1 MKILSRKLT
10 AHVEDYGYGEGPE
23 LGGWW
28 CSGWDDTIFAEHL
41 AELWD
46 IPPEVRMI
54 WISLHTTKAANR
66 VAVRVDVD
74 NYYGTCDML
83 WLVLDK
89 GENKVGCGRWGE
101 NKLDKYLKKWAGKQL
116 WIEVEYQGV

>member
-54 WISLHTTKAANR
+54 WISLHTTKS
-66 VAVRVDVD
+66 
-74 NYYGTCDML
+74 G
-83 WLVLDK
+83 K
-89 GENKVGCGRWGE
+89 QGGSSGGCG
-101 NKLDKYLKKWAGKQL
+101 QL
-116 WIEVEYQGV
+116 LWHLRYAVVGSRQG